1 MIEIM
6 TILLVLVALLLVHML
21 MVITQPS
28 NGVIVQG
35 NPMVDHRK
43 VETATNVIPGR
54 LAKKGTA
61 DHQIVV
67 CGASDNP
74 VGWVGYEYEHASYQ
88 PADRTTAYAA
98 DDMAPVYYGGGFVVL
113 ASIASGNN
121 VTKGMRLKPAANGQ
135 LAIATTALTIA
146 SGSTNVTSTKA
157 NGSGIISGD
166 AAGIIVGIAMESV
179 NASAAAKNCAV
190 LSLI

>member
-74 VGWVGYEYEHASYQ
+74 VGWVGYEYAHASYQ
-88 PADRTTAYAA
+88 PADRSTAYAA
-98 DDMAPVYYGGGFVVL
+98 DAMAPIYFGGGFIVL

-121 VTKGMRLKPAANGQ
+121 VTWGMRLKPAANGQ